1 MIGIYLIAAIILSAG
16 LFFNRNTLINNLLLV
31 LFVSLQVGFTVF
43 EWYHI
48 NTVELGY
55 FQADALGILLLVTL
69 SIVSVPAL
77 FHSHIYLVTHKETSP
92 RVRAIYFSAMVM
104 LITAIGAAYLANH
117 IAVTWIFVEIT
128 TLCASALIYHH
139 RNERSLEGTWKY
151 VFICAISVSFIFIGI
166 LLIWIFVSAL
176 AGGFSCS
183 LICRIAEYSH
193 AFILTGVCLML
204 LLFTINKSERTSDLL
219 AEFIG
224 LVVVCTGFLTGTK
237 IGVRKKKRRKDKAGQ
252 IDK

>member
-1 MIGIYLIAAIILSAG
+1 MNDEKVKGAELGNSTLAILG
-16 LFFNRNTLINNLLLV
+16 GMTVTFLTGLV
-31 LFVSLQVGFTVF
+31 LYPLMQIVAENFWKFDLFGEKKGITVND
-43 EWYHI
+43 I
-48 NTVELGY
+48 
-55 FQADALGILLLVTL
+55 
-69 SIVSVPAL
+69 
-77 FHSHIYLVTHKETSP
+77 
-92 RVRAIYFSAMVM
+92 
-104 LITAIGAAYLANH
+104 
-117 IAVTWIFVEIT
+117 
-128 TLCASALIYHH
+128 
-139 RNERSLEGTWKY
+139 
-151 VFICAISVSFIFIGI
+151 IFIGI